1 MTEIIAHRGGA
12 ILWPENSMMAFRQ
25 AIAAGVDA
33 VECDVHLSADGEAMV
48 MHDAT
53 LDRTSNA
60 RGPIGER
67 SAAELA
73 AVKLISAGGE
83 SLPRLEDVLALV
95 AESEVGLQ
103 VEVKANWQGRP
114 DFDLLARVLAEL
126 DRFGLRGRT
135 EVIVFEAEI
144 AAAAV
149 QAGGLRNVAW
159 LFMPVMVRRL
169 GVDGV
174 AAVAR
179 RAGVSMVETHETAMD
194 AAMLGTLRG
203 AGLRVAAWGANH
215 EPSIRRML
223 SLGVDAIATDDPV
236 LALSLRGSGR
246 SDGAGG

>member
-12 ILWPENSMMAFRQ
+12 ILWPENSMQAFRQ
-25 AIAAGVDA
+25 AIAAGVDQ

-67 SAAELA
+67 PAAELA
-73 AVKLISAGGE
+73 GVKLISAGGE
-83 SLPRLEDVLALV
+83 SLPRLSEVLGLV
-95 AESEVGLQ
+95 AESRVGLQ

-114 DFDLLARVLAEL
+114 DLALLARVLEEL
-126 DRFGLRGRT
+126 DRFGLRART
-135 EVIVFEAEI
+135 EIIVFEAEI
-144 AAAAV
+144 AAAAA

-159 LFMPVMVRRL
+159 LFMPVMIRRL
-169 GVDGV
+169 GAEGI

-179 RAGVSMVETHETAMD
+179 RAGVSMVETHESAMD
-194 AAMLGTLRG
+194 EALLGTMRA

-215 EPSIRRML
+215 EPSIRRTL
-223 SLGVDAIATDDPV
+223 ALGLDAIATDDPV
-236 LALSLRGSGR
+236 LALSLRG
-246 SDGAGG
+246 